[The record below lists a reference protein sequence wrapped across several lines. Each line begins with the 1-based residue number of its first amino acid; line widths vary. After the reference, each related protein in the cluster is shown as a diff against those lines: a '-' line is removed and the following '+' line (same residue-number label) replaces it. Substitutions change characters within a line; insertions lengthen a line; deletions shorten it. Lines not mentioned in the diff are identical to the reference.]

1 MTPTIKE
8 VAKLAGVSISTVSN
22 VLSGKKCVSPSLT
35 QKVLSACEKLDYHTN
50 PIASGL
56 RGSKTKSIG
65 VVITTLDCIF
75 FTQILKGIQNAA
87 NSVGYNVTIYQSESI
102 LEKEKECI
110 QNLLKAKTDGIIL
123 RTCANTT
130 KDDEL
135 NYLLDISNLIT
146 GDKKVPVVL
155 LERGLSGANFD
166 AVIVDNFKAA
176 YDAVNY
182 LIQSGYRRIAHIEG
196 PMGIEMCRLRK
207 EGYLKALSD
216 NSIEFDPEIVRQGD
230 FLPMTG
236 YSCMREIM
244 QNSEISAVFA
254 SNDQMA
260 IGAIKAIKEFGKRIP
275 EDIAVIGFD
284 NLFISSIISP
294 TLSTVHVPKYQMGKE
309 SFEMLY
315 QNILNNSCGEGRV
328 KILNSN
334 IIIRQSTDLRGESNW
349 DLLGW

>member
-1 MTPTIKE
+1 MPSNIKE

-22 VLSGKKCVSPSLT
+22 AISGKKGVSDALR
-35 QKVLSACEKLDYHTN
+35 QRVLDACEKLDYHTN

-56 RGSKTKSIG
+56 RGSRIKSIG
-65 VVITTLDCIF
+65 VIITTLDCIF
-75 FTQILKGIQNAA
+75 FTQILKGIQDAA

-110 QNLLKAKTDGIIL
+110 QNLLKNKTDGIIL
-123 RTCANTT
+123 RTCADTT

-135 NYLLDISNLIT
+135 KHLLGISNLKI
-146 GDKKVPVVL
+146 GDKKIPVVL
-155 LERGLSGANFD
+155 LERGLSGSNFD
-166 AVIVDNFKAA
+166 AVAVNNFQAA

-182 LIQSGYRRIAHIEG
+182 LVESGYKKIAHIEG
-196 PMGIEMCRLRK
+196 PPGIEMCRQRK

-216 NSIEFDPEIVRQGD
+216 NHIDFNPEIVKQGD
-230 FLPMTG
+230 FSPMAG
-236 YSCMREIM
+236 YSSMREIM
-244 QNSEISAVFA
+244 QNSETTAVFA

-275 EDIAVIGFD
+275 EDIAAVGFD

-315 QNILNNSCGEGRV
+315 HNIMNNTHGEGKI

-334 IIIRQSTDLRGESNW
+334 FILRQSTDLRGVSNW

>member
-1 MTPTIKE
+1 M
-8 VAKLAGVSISTVSN
+8 
-22 VLSGKKCVSPSLT
+22 
-35 QKVLSACEKLDYHTN
+35 
-50 PIASGL
+50 
-56 RGSKTKSIG
+56 
-65 VVITTLDCIF
+65 
-75 FTQILKGIQNAA
+75 KGIQDAA
-87 NSVGYNVTIYQSESI
+87 NSIGYNVTIYQSESI

-110 QNLLKAKTDGIIL
+110 KNLLKNKTDGIIL
-123 RTCANTT
+123 RTCADTT

-135 NYLLDISNLIT
+135 KYLLGISNLKI
-146 GDKKVPVVL
+146 GDKKIPVVL
-155 LERGLSGANFD
+155 LERDLSGADFD
-166 AVIVDNFKAA
+166 AVIVNNFQAA
-176 YDAVNY
+176 YDAVNH
-182 LIQSGYRRIAHIEG
+182 LIQSGYKKIAHIEG
-196 PMGIEMCRLRK
+196 PSGNEMCRLRK

-216 NSIEFDPEIVRQGD
+216 NSIDFNPEIVERGD

-244 QNSEISAVFA
+244 QNSEITAVFA

-275 EDIAVIGFD
+275 EDIAVVGFD

-315 QNILNNSCGEGRV
+315 HNIMNNSHGEGKI

-334 IIIRQSTDLRGESNW
+334 IILRQSTELRGESNW